1 MTPMTK
7 EETEAAAQAAADES
21 AKKVGD
27 NKHSSTFFDLG
38 KARQTVYSILMGFV
52 LKYFI
57 EHTYEMWG
65 VINSLDTSHFIAY
78 SCILIYFFLNCF
90 RFLFGLVDYSN
101 MADDKFAPQDNE
113 WKKGNRIKNTLK
125 LYVINT
131 GIFQLTVFSFSVFL
145 LFPHFDPNATLSLQ
159 DKVSNLNT
167 IMPEII
173 IAFSITTFVLLFIDV
188 TSLYY
193 YRKYVTK
200 SEHKTNEEIKF
211 LIWTVSDILEIIVA
225 IVLLALIL
233 FSKPDCATTAEI
245 VLLILLVSLVS
256 FENVSGY
263 KYLEKPLK
271 KLKAAYKKFTETLN
285 DKSGEE

>member
-7 EETEAAAQAAADES
+7 EETEAAADEA
-21 AKKVGD
+21 AKKIEE

-145 LFPHFDPNATLSLQ
+145 MFPHFDPNATLSIQ

-200 SEHKTNEEIKF
+200 SEHKNNEEIKF

-225 IVLLALIL
+225 VVLLTLIL

-245 VLLILLVSLVS
+245 VLLILLVALVS
-256 FENVSGY
+256 FENISGY

-285 DKSGEE
+285 EKSGEE